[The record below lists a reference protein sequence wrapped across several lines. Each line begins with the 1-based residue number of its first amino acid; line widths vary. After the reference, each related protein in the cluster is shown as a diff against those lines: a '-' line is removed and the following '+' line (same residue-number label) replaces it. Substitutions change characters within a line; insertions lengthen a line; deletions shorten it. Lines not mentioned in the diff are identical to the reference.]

1 MKHHTIGSLRMQSF
15 QCIQPSSFPWNY
27 RQSKLHLVQFVWM
40 YWLKWAQF
48 ALSIEMKIKSL
59 PLSLMYS
66 RTVRT
71 QSSVRLHLVI
81 HLCHRPETE
90 YAPQVVSKRRKMV
103 IVFLKW
109 KLLIFQYTES
119 MAPISIFNR
128 QSQINIMSKL
138 YLWLNTWIGSNKRA
152 IQMFNYIFG
161 SFPTSS
167 LTDCSSSRRRKKI
180 NNDTKSKWK
189 RHKKSSYKW

>member
-1 MKHHTIGSLRMQSF
+1 
-15 QCIQPSSFPWNY
+15 
-27 RQSKLHLVQFVWM
+27 
-40 YWLKWAQF
+40 
-48 ALSIEMKIKSL
+48 
-59 PLSLMYS
+59 MYS

-90 YAPQVVSKRRKMV
+90 YAPQVVLKRRKMV

-161 SFPTSS
+161 SLPTSS

-189 RHKKSSYKW
+189 RQKKAHTNDSPKMKRFYDPIT